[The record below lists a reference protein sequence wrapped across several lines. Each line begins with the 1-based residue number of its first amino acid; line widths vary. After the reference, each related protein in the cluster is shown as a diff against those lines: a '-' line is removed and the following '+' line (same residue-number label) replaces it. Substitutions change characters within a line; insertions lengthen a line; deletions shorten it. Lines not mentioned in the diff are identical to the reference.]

1 MPPID
6 PRINSLI
13 AIAKTVNPTVGL
25 IADLAATV
33 IGSFKSAKQSE
44 DLRQT
49 IAWVEKRS
57 IKLLEQLIVENKKLQ
72 PSQPLIHELEIRL
85 HETLD
90 ILMDLK
96 QERPWDG

>member
-1 MPPID
+1 MPID
-6 PRINSLI
+6 PRISGLI
-13 AIAKTVNPTVGL
+13 AVAKGINPTVGL

-33 IGSFKSAKQSE
+33 IGSFAGKTKSKDLAK
-44 DLRQT
+44 T
-49 IAWVEKRS
+49 IAWLEKRS
-57 IKLLEQLIVENKKLQ
+57 VKLLEQLIIEHKKPK
-72 PSQPLIHELEIRL
+72 PSQPLIRELEIRL

>member
-1 MPPID
+1 MPTD
-6 PRINSLI
+6 PRISGLI
-13 AIAKTVNPTVGL
+13 AVAKSINPTIGL

-33 IGSFKSAKQSE
+33 IGSLAGKTKSK
-44 DLRQT
+44 DLART

-57 IKLLEQLIVENKKLQ
+57 IKLLEQLIVENKKPK
-72 PSQPLIHELEIRL
+72 PSKPLIHELEIRL